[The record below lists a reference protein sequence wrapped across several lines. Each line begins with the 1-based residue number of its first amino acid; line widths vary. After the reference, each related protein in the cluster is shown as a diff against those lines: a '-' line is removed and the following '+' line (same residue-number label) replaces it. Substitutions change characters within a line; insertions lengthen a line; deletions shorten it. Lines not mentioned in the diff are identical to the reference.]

1 MDAKVV
7 RVFEAASAD
16 DSFKFSGVKYIKTQM
31 PVQSTHVS
39 RDAVYFEYS
48 GCRALP
54 NGGRYLFVV
63 QDAIQSKQ
71 VPPQTN
77 VARESITI
85 VYLFNELPGGRVQF
99 SMESSVLPVGVIPTW
114 FTAYSYWQTMARLE
128 CLPEVRSIVSARHF
142 NVAWVPDSAR
152 KHCIVCTKR
161 FSPLRSRH
169 HCRSCG
175 DIMCAACTVRIAYT
189 PLFLQSEPSQ
199 KAMQERKICAQCI
212 RVTKESL
219 SAKYPLHAIK
229 LPSQSTNI
237 SCPDEHNT
245 LNEGDI
251 SKVNHR
257 LGGISTSDTTATTKN
272 DSPPPRQCV
281 SMDEGNCQHEHDY
294 LDNPFQSMALT
305 RPTAARYRRKTPGPT
320 SEGFIVCQFNGSDLE
335 TIHTT
340 ENGLTLS
347 IAHQH

>member
-1 MDAKVV
+1 MGSRGDSSHAISSTSGMSLDEQEPRLLYCKSLQDKELDKYVCTGTLNTSLPCLAWGLYAATTDDLRISGSILYESEFMDAKVV

-39 RDAVYFEYS
+39 RDAVYFE
-48 GCRALP
+48 
-54 NGGRYLFVV
+54 
-63 QDAIQSKQ
+63 
-71 VPPQTN
+71 
-77 VARESITI
+77 
-85 VYLFNELPGGRVQF
+85 
-99 SMESSVLPVGVIPTW
+99 
-114 FTAYSYWQTMARLE
+114 
-128 CLPEVRSIVSARHF
+128 
-142 NVAWVPDSAR
+142 
-152 KHCIVCTKR
+152 
-161 FSPLRSRH
+161 
-169 HCRSCG
+169 
-175 DIMCAACTVRIAYT
+175 IMCAACTVRIAYT